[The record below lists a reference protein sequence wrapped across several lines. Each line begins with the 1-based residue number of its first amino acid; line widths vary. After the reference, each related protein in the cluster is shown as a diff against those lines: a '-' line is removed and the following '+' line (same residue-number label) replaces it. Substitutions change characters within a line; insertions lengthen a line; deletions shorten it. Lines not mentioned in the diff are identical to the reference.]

1 MNGPLTGIKK
11 NKMDD
16 KEYLHELK
24 NIRNLRLT
32 KEEWNRLDD
41 KTASEILE
49 KLKKI
54 SEYSKNYRKNKIKDK
69 LKDIDPYGEED
80 WGN

>member
-1 MNGPLTGIKK
+1 MTGIKK